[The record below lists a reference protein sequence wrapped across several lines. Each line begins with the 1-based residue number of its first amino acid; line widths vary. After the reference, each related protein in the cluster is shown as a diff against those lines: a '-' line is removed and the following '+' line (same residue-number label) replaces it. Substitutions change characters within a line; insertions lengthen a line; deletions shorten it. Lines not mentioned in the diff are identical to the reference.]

1 MSSDALARGL
11 DIPNVRLVVSYD
23 PPKHVKSYIHRIGRT
38 GRAGSAGTAI
48 TIVSSN
54 QRETLIQMLV
64 NSNRT
69 PPEVVSMEIDESS
82 YEDKYKLCLEKF
94 HDTIESEKTKEMDK
108 LKKIRHRKVAR

>member
-38 GRAGSAGTAI
+38 GRAGTAGTAI

-54 QRETLIQMLV
+54 QRETLMQMLA

-69 PPEVVSMEIDESS
+69 PPQVLNIEIDEST

-94 HDTIESEKTKEMDK
+94 QDTIESEKTKEMDK
-108 LKKIRHRKVAR
+108 VKKFKHRKVAR